1 MNAWLKRKS
10 GPDEVVRVIPDLECK
25 DATLVYDLYSAYEND
40 FFGRIL
46 FDNQGYWI
54 YDGEVLT
61 VAAVGPVYPASYG
74 GFMEQ
79 LSFFAEAGQSR
90 GLPTELLEYRAGFI
104 DEQTSNKLLQQFI
117 NEIPWK
123 QSTQKM
129 WDKEYLTPRL
139 TSWHGDTGTDY
150 SVSGKIS
157 NPNPWTTE
165 LLYLKSLVEP
175 VAGIQFNS
183 VLLNYYRDGNDS
195 VAWHSDRESVLGK
208 NPIIASVSFGQVRS
222 FDIRNK
228 INHKE
233 HYSIKLEQGS
243 FLLMKAGLQEHWEHR
258 IAKSNKPM
266 KARINLTF
274 RVVV

>member
-1 MNAWLKRKS
+1 
-10 GPDEVVRVIPDLECK
+10 
-25 DATLVYDLYSAYEND
+25 
-40 FFGRIL
+40 
-46 FDNQGYWI
+46 
-54 YDGEVLT
+54 
-61 VAAVGPVYPASYG
+61 
-74 GFMEQ
+74 MEQ

-90 GLPTELLEYRAGFI
+90 GLPKELLEYHPGFI
-104 DEQTSNKLLQQFI
+104 DEQTSNELLQKFI
-117 NEIPWK
+117 ATTPWK

-139 TSWHGDTGTDY
+139 TSWHGDLGTDY
-150 SVSGKIS
+150 SVSGKIA
-157 NPNPWTTE
+157 NPNPWTPE
-165 LLYLKSLVEP
+165 LLMLKAKVEQ
-175 VAGIQFNS
+175 VANSRFNS

-228 INHKE
+228 QNHSE
-233 HYSIKLEQGS
+233 HYAVKLEHGS
-243 FLLMKAGLQEHWEHR
+243 FLLMKAGLQENWDHR

-274 RVVV
+274 RVVI